1 MVTAGMLALALLLS
15 PIFLAIPSTATTPV
29 LVLVGY
35 SMISVIQL
43 LDFSDITEGL
53 PAFLTVVVMPLSYSI
68 ADGIM
73 IGILSYTFLKLLT
86 GKRKDVSIPMIVL
99 SVLFILKIIFI

>member
-1 MVTAGMLALALLLS
+1 MLALALLLS